1 MVAPLYVV
9 VAVVGQG
16 VHDDVRSGTAVVDVA
31 EDVEAVDA
39 QALYDLA
46 DGLDEWLGLAGG
58 DDGVEDAPVVIV
70 LVLARGGL
78 VQQLL
83 DDVGELPGEGLADLG
98 ARVLGRHAPEHLHQL
113 VKRDLVYVL
122 HVGLGAVEQLE
133 LLAGIVD
140 EGAELVDVV
149 GAHGCL
155 EELADLA
162 LDVARGVLEDVAECL
177 VLAVDIGHEVLGAL
191 GEVEDRLEVYDF
203 RRRALD
209 GAEALRQQLQQ
220 PPVLL
225 DLGAGVG
232 IGVFRHGSSG
242 FISEG

>member
-1 MVAPLYVV
+1 M
-9 VAVVGQG
+9 
-16 VHDDVRSGTAVVDVA
+16 RT
-31 EDVEAVDA
+31 
-39 QALYDLA
+39 
-46 DGLDEWLGLAGG
+46 
-58 DDGVEDAPVVIV
+58 
-70 LVLARGGL
+70 
-78 VQQLL
+78 
-83 DDVGELPGEGLADLG
+83 
-98 ARVLGRHAPEHLHQL
+98 RVLGRHAPEHLHQL

-177 VLAVDIGHEVLGAL
+177 VLAL

>member
-46 DGLDEWLGLAGG
+46 DGLDEWLGLPGG
-58 DDGVEDAPVVIV
+58 DDGVEDAPVVI
-70 LVLARGGL
+70 

-177 VLAVDIGHEVLGAL
+177 VLAVDVGHEVLGAL